1 MARSLVFPIVAA
13 KRYSTKS
20 ENSRPMVNHSLTQLL
35 QRVVAQHHP
44 PALRLAMC
52 PTAAPVSASS
62 LTLLSSGRFF
72 SGLAAE
78 LAVGQSKEHPVVEIA
93 AAALPEGNPTIQ

>member
-1 MARSLVFPIVAA
+1 
-13 KRYSTKS
+13 
-20 ENSRPMVNHSLTQLL
+20 
-35 QRVVAQHHP
+35 
-44 PALRLAMC
+44 MC

-78 LAVGQSKEHPVVEIA
+78 SAVGQSKEHPAVEAGISSGDVVTDLGGVKGA
-93 AAALPEGNPTIQ
+93 AAGDKF